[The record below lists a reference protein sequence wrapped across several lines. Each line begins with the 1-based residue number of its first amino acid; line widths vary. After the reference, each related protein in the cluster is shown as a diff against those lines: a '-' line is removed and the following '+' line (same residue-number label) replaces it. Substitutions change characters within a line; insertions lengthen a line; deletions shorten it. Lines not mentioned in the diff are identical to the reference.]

1 MKRLTSSKE
10 SKSPFTVSLSPLRIN
25 SAGTFQGKATHPS
38 DQPGKARKR
47 LLGFWRE
54 PGLVSISRR
63 GGPRTQVASSLL
75 PTTYHQKCTVQPLVH
90 CGPQKTSGCSR
101 WVSARCVSAAK
112 AIMTFLYK
120 VWATGSMPCL
130 PLIYEVSHLNQPC
143 TFPF

>member
-1 MKRLTSSKE
+1 MKRLTSSTA
-10 SKSPFTVSLSPLRIN
+10 SKSPLTVSLSPPHKLRGN
-25 SAGTFQGKATHPS
+25 FS
-38 DQPGKARKR
+38 DQSGKARKR

-54 PGLVSISRR
+54 PGLVSISWR
-63 GGPRTQVASSLL
+63 GGPRIQVASSLL